1 MLDRLVS
8 LEPGS
13 AACAEKRVSGFPGGF
28 PQVLLVEC
36 IAQLAGIAAAHN
48 EEEGGLLATIDQAV
62 FAGHAHEGDTL
73 TINARIVKTFGR
85 LCLAEGQV
93 ESAGGLLVEARLT
106 LGIGRL

>member
-8 LEPGS
+8 VEPGS
-13 AACAEKRVSGFPGGF
+13 AARAEKQVTGFPGGF

-36 IAQLAGIAAAHN
+36 IAQLAGIAAAHS

-62 FAGHAHEGDTL
+62 FEGEAHEGDTL
-73 TINARIVKTFGR
+73 MVSARIVKSFGR
-85 LCLAEGQV
+85 LCLAEGCV
-93 ESAGGLLVEARLT
+93 ESGGRRLVEARLT